1 MSSNSRLFLCGNPFC
16 QSQLCEHHHQ
26 RDSSSRISLCLGAA
40 FYNSITD
47 STHVFYVGSKGDYK
61 PRTFHIF
68 TSNSSMEVGILWNI
82 RIDPQFL
89 RRKAGYNLQGDMNI
103 PVAIFCYRHVGKKF
117 VLFSMLQVFFASTL
131 LKVLPENHL
140 FDDILLNI
148 CFGGFLYG
156 ISMVMALKGNA
167 STGGMDFVALYISN
181 KKGKS
186 IWSYVFVFNATL
198 ITIFGCMCHARKAAG
213 QQVNGNHKNLHNGRL
228 HKACK

>member
-1 MSSNSRLFLCGNPFC
+1 MKIHFFGRRRINTYLFT
-16 QSQLCEHHHQ
+16 
-26 RDSSSRISLCLGAA
+26 AA
-40 FYNSITD
+40 AVFFSAFIQAFSMKTFLDAVNLLPGGFTGLAILLEQITGLFGVHFSTSI
-47 STHVFYVGSKGDYK
+47 G
-61 PRTFHIF
+61 
-68 TSNSSMEVGILWNI
+68 MIL
-82 RIDPQFL
+82 L
-89 RRKAGYNLQGDMNI
+89 NI

-181 KKGKS
+181 RIGKS
-186 IWSYVFVFNATL
+186 IWQYVFIFNCVMLCVFGALFGWEHAGYSIMFQFVSTQ
-198 ITIFGCMCHARKAAG
+198 TIERFYHR
-213 QQVNGNHKNLHNGRL
+213 
-228 HKACK
+228 